1 MSRMR
6 IANVRWTAAIAAI
19 ASVTLLACGGGGN
32 TNGSVTPNATN
43 GSVTPRATNGS
54 ATPSVTNGSVTPNA
68 TNGGATP
75 NANDQ
80 AALEQLVKDLGTA
93 MQNHDANGIAAL
105 FSAKCI
111 DIQSAVGLG
120 LAQLLGHVV
129 QVNVSGVGLQG
140 MDADSGEVLAKGTI
154 NIDGDTQLLEDSGYI
169 SVVKEN
175 GQWKFSDCSFVG
187 AE

>member
-6 IANVRWTAAIAAI
+6 VANGRWPAAIAAI

-32 TNGSVTPNATN
+32 NNGTNGSATPNATN
-43 GSVTPRATNGS
+43 GSTV
-54 ATPSVTNGSVTPNA
+54 PNA
-68 TNGGATP
+68 TAGGATP

-80 AALEQLVKDLGTA
+80 AALEQLVKDLGIA
-93 MQNHDANGIAAL
+93 MENHDANGIAAL
-105 FSAKCI
+105 FSTKCI
-111 DIQSAVGLG
+111 DIPSAVSLG
-120 LAQLLGHVV
+120 LAQLLGQHV
-129 QVNVSGVGLQG
+129 QVTVSGVGLQG

-154 NIDGDTQLLEDSGYI
+154 NIDGVPQALEDSGYI
-169 SVVKEN
+169 RVAKEN